1 MSGTF
6 SQGLSSRLRA
16 TLTLYASL
24 PDEYNVLDQILKRE
38 REKLTIE
45 RLRTELR
52 ARYDLLKR
60 EISLKS
66 SDTVFLAFG
75 TKRGIRRRRREKCG
89 NVSRNKKNDGRAIRG
104 DSIGKGAG
112 GSNGAPSGK
121 QGGLTRCNI
130 CKETGHK
137 WFKFPNRI
145 SSVCRETDHDPNSC
159 PLVVKKHANLA
170 MSDEDRLS
178 PGDELEGMCEYL
190 QSE

>member
-1 MSGTF
+1 M
-6 SQGLSSRLRA
+6 A

-38 REKLTIE
+38 KEKLTIE
-45 RLRTELR
+45 RLHTELR
-52 ARYDLLKR
+52 ARYDLLKG
-60 EISLKS
+60 ETSLKS

-75 TKRGIRRRRREKCG
+75 TKRGIRRRRLKKCG
-89 NVSRNKKNDGRAIRG
+89 NVSRNKKKDGRAIRG
-104 DSIGKGAG
+104 ESIGKGAG
-112 GSNGAPSGK
+112 GSNGAPFGK

-159 PLVVKKHANLA
+159 PQVVKKHANLA

-190 QSE
+190 QPE